1 MFVFDTFVTL
11 VFYFLY
17 ASYLPSFAL
26 WCGTCTRHRV
36 CKDVPVLSVVADMAH
51 LSLQEHDGSS
61 GASDQDTLAPLLHPA
76 EAPWPSFPYQYP
88 PSLHD
93 APHHHAEPGGGSTG
107 SHHSEG
113 NVIATSSHAL
123 LG

>member
-1 MFVFDTFVTL
+1 MC
-11 VFYFLY
+11 
-17 ASYLPSFAL
+17 P
-26 WCGTCTRHRV
+26 RHR
-36 CKDVPVLSVVADMAH
+36 DHNDLLVLCVVADMAH

-93 APHHHAEPGGGSTG
+93 VPRHHAEPGSGSAG

-113 NVIATSSHAL
+113 NGSVFFL
-123 LG
+123 